1 MDVPEVTEP
10 SEEPS
15 KETELKKHP
24 SITNPLAIINGQSWF
39 FWANKGDHNKS
50 QRPALDPRASQV
62 SQLTQVSC
70 LTDELSEGD
79 EEVIEGGDE
88 RCGRCGGGDFE
99 VATRGVGLDRVTVC
113 KKCRAV
119 VE

>member
-1 MDVPEVTEP
+1 MDIPELTEP
-10 SEEPS
+10 PEEPS

-24 SITNPLAIINGQSWF
+24 SIVNPLAIINGQSWF
-39 FWANKGDHNKS
+39 FWASKGDHNKS

-62 SQLTQVSC
+62 SQLTQVSR
-70 LTDELSEGD
+70 LTDELSEG
-79 EEVIEGGDE
+79 EEVMESGDE

-99 VATRGVGLDRVTVC
+99 VATKGAGLDQVTVC
-113 KKCRAV
+113 KRCRAV

>member
-1 MDVPEVTEP
+1 MDIPELAEP

-15 KETELKKHP
+15 KEIELKKHP

-39 FWANKGDHNKS
+39 FWASKGDKS

-62 SQLTQVSC
+62 SQFTQVSR
-70 LTDELSEGD
+70 LTDELSEGG
-79 EEVIEGGDE
+79 EEVAESEGG
-88 RCGRCGGGDFE
+88 RCGRCGWEDFE
-99 VATRGVGLDRVTVC
+99 VATRGAGLDKVTVC
-113 KKCRAV
+113 KRCRAV